1 MSVQAIDWLTD
12 SACCW
17 MPLLPGSGQ
26 GVLPDAEA
34 ALMVDVAER
43 RRAHFAAGR
52 TCARAALATFGQ
64 SEAVIGRTADGAPIW
79 PDGMVGSIAH
89 CGQAAVAIVAR
100 EARWS
105 TLGIDIEIDRPLP
118 DDAAGYVLDE
128 VERAALAALP
138 GGPGR
143 WALPAFGAKECVHK
157 CLQPLHGLFLEFG
170 EVRIIGSADA
180 DCFRV
185 EPRSARAEK
194 AMAGFEWRGEWR
206 RFDGLLL
213 SLLAARRL

>member
-1 MSVQAIDWLTD
+1 MSVHAIDWLTD

-17 MPLLPGSGQ
+17 TPLLPGSGEW
-26 GVLPDAEA
+26 VLPDAEA

-52 TCARAALATFGQ
+52 ACARAALATFGQ
-64 SEAVIGRTADGAPIW
+64 VEAVIGRTADGAPVW

-100 EARWS
+100 AERWS

-118 DDAAGYVLDE
+118 DDAASYVLDE
-128 VERAALAALP
+128 IERTALAELP
-138 GGPGR
+138 GGLAR

-157 CLQPLHGLFLEFG
+157 CLQPLQGLFLEFG
-170 EVRIIGSADA
+170 EVRIACSEDA
-180 DCFRV
+180 DRFRV

-194 AMAGFEWRGEWR
+194 AMAGFEWHGEWR